1 MAFLDV
7 PPYSSSLSTTCSNHR
22 GDARARSRLSPVRA
36 LVAGATLRWLSLPT
50 PLVIY
55 NLTSVFATLS
65 KLAQAIQ
72 KESRI
77 IVVGLIC
84 FVCAPGL
91 MQAKQLAVVADMTS
105 TTTNLKASE
114 LADIFNARMRTWQDG
129 KPITVVMRDPASEDA
144 QLILRRILNMTSDQA
159 RAFIQSHHG
168 VIVIAES
175 DDEILRIVSSTR
187 GAIGFID
194 LYSLTKDVNVVK
206 IDGKLPLQPGYLL
219 KGN

>member
-1 MAFLDV
+1 
-7 PPYSSSLSTTCSNHR
+7 
-22 GDARARSRLSPVRA
+22 
-36 LVAGATLRWLSLPT
+36 LPT

-55 NLTSVFATLS
+55 NFTSVIVTLG
-65 KLAQAIQ
+65 KLAHAIR
-72 KESRI
+72 KESLI
-77 IVVGLIC
+77 ILGLIC
-84 FVCAPGL
+84 FVSAPGL
-91 MQAKQLAVVADMTS
+91 VQAKQLAVVADMTS

-114 LADIFNARMRTWQDG
+114 LADIFNARLRTWQDG

-144 QLILRRILNMTSDQA
+144 QLILRRILNMTSDQG
-159 RAFIQSHHG
+159 RAFIQSHRG
-168 VIVIAES
+168 VIVIAAS

-187 GAIGFID
+187 GAICFID